1 LAKRVEVRHR
11 IKPRTITEL
20 AKTQAE
26 LLEAAAA
33 MIRPQ
38 GKICYSTCSIQKEEN
53 GRLVGE
59 FLRKNRNFKLE
70 SELLILPTAEDFDC
84 DGGYIAII
92 RRDA

>member
-1 LAKRVEVRHR
+1 
-11 IKPRTITEL
+11 
-20 AKTQAE
+20 
-26 LLEAAAA
+26 

-70 SELLILPTAEDFDC
+70 SELFDC